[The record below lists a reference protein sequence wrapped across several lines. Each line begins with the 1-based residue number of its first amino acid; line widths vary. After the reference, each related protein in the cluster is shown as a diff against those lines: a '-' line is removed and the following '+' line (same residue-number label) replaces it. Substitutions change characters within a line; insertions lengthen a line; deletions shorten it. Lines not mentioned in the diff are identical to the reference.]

1 MRRVCHGLKA
11 KNISTL
17 GFLSGTVVEHLS
29 ANARDDALILGS
41 GRCPGVGNGNPV
53 FLTRKS
59 HGQRSLVHAVATRVK
74 QDRVTKQQYKDMCI
88 SAPEW

>member
-17 GFLSGTVVEHLS
+17 GFSSDTVVKHLP
-29 ANARDDALILGS
+29 ANARDEALILGS

-59 HGQRSLVHAVATRVK
+59 HGQRSLAGYSPWGCKELNTTESSHTH
-74 QDRVTKQQYKDMCI
+74 I
-88 SAPEW
+88 STLLTS

>member
-29 ANARDDALILGS
+29 ANARDDVLILGS

-59 HGQRSLVHAVATRVK
+59 HGQRRLVDYSL
-74 QDRVTKQQYKDMCI
+74 
-88 SAPEW
+88 